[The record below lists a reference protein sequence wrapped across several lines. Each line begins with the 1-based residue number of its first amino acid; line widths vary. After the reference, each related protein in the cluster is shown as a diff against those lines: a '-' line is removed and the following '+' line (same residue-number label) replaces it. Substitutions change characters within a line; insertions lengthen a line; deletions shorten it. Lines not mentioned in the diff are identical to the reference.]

1 MVVENGVTRVHE
13 SYSLGP
19 GCGFLVLPVHDTTGV
34 PTPPPV
40 RGQRVQLIKEDHTW
54 SSTLR
59 TREHFTDVLFTL
71 THVHV
76 DKLWSLYTAIKEKKL
91 RFMLQ
96 YATKCAS

>member
-19 GCGFLVLPVHDTTGV
+19 GYGFLVLPVHDTTGV

-76 DKLWSLYTAIKEKKL
+76 DKLWSLYTAIKEKKTAI
-91 RFMLQ
+91 
-96 YATKCAS
+96 YASVRDKMC